1 MRLRDIALAT
11 CAAVV
16 LTASVALAQGWQ
28 EYVSRD
34 EFFLVAMP
42 GTPQI
47 ADSTYR
53 AASGAMLPAKTFTI
67 SDGRRRFV
75 ATVVHY
81 MNASQADHDRALEH
95 AVATYRARPG
105 QITFDNPLNTDGLP
119 AHTIYHLNADGSRT
133 ATGLIFH
140 PRGTGHGG
148 PGRLYILEGHSPPG
162 TPPATQFSQSF
173 FLLDEQG
180 VRLDYRDSPQGQL
193 VRNIRGPAS
202 LAVYSARPP
211 ATCPNASA
219 PAQGKPST
227 AQAAQYV
234 KCTLEGIGD
243 GHLFLLENV
252 VVREIGE
259 ATTLDADTFEGIDV
273 SKPAYPIKGSLL
285 RYACEREGRNM
296 AWGRADPGRN
306 CATYEEANAT
316 GYCYRVTSGNWACSM
331 SDLIQRMTPH
341 VAPPK

>member
-1 MRLRDIALAT
+1 MVLAS
-11 CAAVV
+11 AAVLV
-16 LTASVALAQGWQ
+16 VTASVALAQGWR
-28 EYVSRD
+28 EYISRD

-42 GTPQI
+42 DTPQI

-53 AASGAMLPAKTFTI
+53 AASGAVLPAKTFTV

-81 MNASQADHDRALEH
+81 MNASQADHDGALAH

-105 QITFDNPLNTDGLP
+105 QITFDNPLNTDGLD

-148 PGRLYILEGHSPPG
+148 PGRLYILEGHSPVG

-180 VRLDYRDSPQGQL
+180 ARLDYRDSPDGQL

-211 ATCPNASA
+211 ATCPSMAE
-219 PAQGKPST
+219 PANGKPT
-227 AQAAQYV
+227 TVLAVQYV
-234 KCTLEGIGD
+234 KCTMEGIGD

-259 ATTLDADTFEGIDV
+259 PVTLDAISYDNLDV

-285 RYACEREGRNM
+285 RYACERENRNM
-296 AWGRADPGRN
+296 AWGRAVPGKN
-306 CATYEEANAT
+306 CATYEEANAS
-316 GYCYRVTSGNWACSM
+316 GYCYRLTSGNWACSM
-331 SDLIQRMTPH
+331 SDLIQRMTPL